1 MRSIIPIKQ
10 LIKIST
16 LSFRPNISDM
26 SKIIYNKKSELL
38 EDLGKDKK
46 DTRYLDRAM
55 ERREIVM
62 IDGYYIPK
70 DALVS
75 TVIGLLIWENKELKE
90 KVESFSEISE
100 RMEEMEANIK
110 YYEMENE
117 ELRNDNKDKE
127 NKLNDIMEKFGL
139 WYAS

>member
-1 MRSIIPIKQ
+1 
-10 LIKIST
+10 
-16 LSFRPNISDM
+16 M

-38 EDLGKDKK
+38 EDLGKDRK
-46 DTRYLDRAM
+46 DIRYLDRAM
-55 ERREIVM
+55 ERWEVIM

-70 DALVS
+70 DALVA
-75 TVIGLLIWENKELKE
+75 TVIGLLVKGNKELE
-90 KVESFSEISE
+90 ERIESFSEINE
-100 RMEEMEANIK
+100 KVEEMEANLK
-110 YYEMENE
+110 YYEMEND